1 MFCDKEDR
9 PDLGIDYLDSGP
21 FDKELADLY
30 SYSEYKDFN
39 IVFNEFSLF
48 LEEKKIQAW
57 TILSE
62 ECKID
67 LIQDLFGR
75 LNSSD
80 GTVRQKAMFCL
91 MYLAQGCWGE
101 LGSCQLEAKREA
113 VMNWL
118 GGGSNKDKDCTTD
131 FHYEAT
137 KANIILLYKQGLLG
151 CLIQVLNLETN
162 QSTKEDS
169 NNSVTMLDTVDLRM
183 VLNLL
188 YTLMETLR
196 TLRHSTN
203 QNETTLYE
211 EFRQELS
218 APMIDEELLLVKLFN
233 LLVEGSNGQN
243 EHLPLKK
250 ILLCAWKTL
259 LITFGDFETLE
270 NLRIQYRE
278 EAGLTRHF
286 EHTLQVLRER
296 IPALKVPQPE
306 NQNHAGDQKQDMWEL
321 GESKPRRSILRPSL
335 LKVQTIASNS
345 YEDDYKPDPD
355 TMEPKKITTL
365 PWKPKIDE
373 RELNMYVK
381 YLRLKYF
388 GLDLESSD
396 VDSLFGLPEPLQEGI
411 KILKDNLYTP
421 LSTVQLKQEERL
433 NRYFMSATDSI
444 RSESPVESFYAATW
458 RELRQYVIT
467 LLKLMLAATPLSVEK
482 DKYLNIDAE
491 IDAKIVYGA
500 LNHMLAETIGSDIKR
515 HKDIMVKAISSIV
528 LLLLKHYKLSHILQ
542 FEYLGSCLMNGNC
555 LPFIVKY
562 FNQNLDSV
570 LLCSKSPSEAELEYP
585 QCVRARPGVPQGG
598 GMGPGSDGSGG
609 SQKNQIQTGAGTI
622 SSSLFPSSSSPSS
635 PLYSSTNIITSINL
649 LRILNKLV
657 KNKQSRIMALI
668 YFKSFAPLKA
678 LLRVRHNVLQFYAL
692 KLIKLQ
698 SRYQGRQWRKVN
710 IKILGYVF
718 LMVRHRFHDDW
729 AYGNELESKQ
739 QLDTQG
745 DEAALKRVVVR
756 FNRRR
761 YTNEYEPDFV
771 PLDHSLVGAMGSEKS
786 DVITSEFEKWWPQWL
801 EQKVLNRDLGF
812 EWDQLLRQD
821 TVM

>member
-1 MFCDKEDR
+1 
-9 PDLGIDYLDSGP
+9 
-21 FDKELADLY
+21 
-30 SYSEYKDFN
+30 
-39 IVFNEFSLF
+39 
-48 LEEKKIQAW
+48 
-57 TILSE
+57 
-62 ECKID
+62 
-67 LIQDLFGR
+67 
-75 LNSSD
+75 
-80 GTVRQKAMFCL
+80 
-91 MYLAQGCWGE
+91 
-101 LGSCQLEAKREA
+101 
-113 VMNWL
+113 MNWL
-118 GGGSNKDKDCTTD
+118 GGGSSKDKDCTTD

-306 NQNHAGDQKQDMWEL
+306 NQNHAGDQKQDMWKQWEL
-321 GESKPRRSILRPSL
+321 GENKPRRSILRPSL

-373 RELNMYVK
+373 RELIMYVK
-381 YLRLKYF
+381 YLRFKYF

-433 NRYFMSATDSI
+433 NRYFMTATDSI

-500 LNHMLAETIGSDIKR
+500 LNHMLLELDPTMWNSCRAETIGSDIKR

-609 SQKNQIQTGAGTI
+609 SQKNQIQTGAGMI

-812 EWDQLLRQD
+812 EWDQLLVGKFRLVLCALCCHYNMELNSTSLCQNIAAHI
-821 TVM
+821 T